1 MIERRAVMSIDMHP
15 DYPAEKLR
23 LQETMTYI
31 ENVILAIEESRSSF
45 KDEIKDAYMSL
56 DPSDSSLS
64 YMSIMLNTKLLDQ
77 LEKNYRN
84 YKNVR
89 RKPYFARIDIQQK
102 GEKQPEKLYIG
113 KASLFNKDMEPVII
127 DWRSPIASVYYDG
140 RLGHVAYKT
149 NEEMIEA
156 ELFLKRQYTISDGQL
171 ENMMDIDLTANDAF
185 LQASLS
191 GYADDRLKDI
201 ASTIQAEQNA
211 IIRSDLDRPLIVQG
225 VAGSGKTTIALH
237 RIAYLI
243 YTYEEKF
250 DPDQFMI
257 IAPNRLFL
265 NYIADVLPE
274 LGVEQVR
281 QTTFIDFVFEII
293 GQKFQLTQSDEKLL
307 ALIETNKDQ
316 AAKEHSQSLIKVS
329 EFKGSLLL
337 KYIIDRY
344 IAVLEQDFVPDQD
357 FYADDLLILTA
368 QEINNVFLYESHY
381 SALYKRMNKVKKVLN
396 STLKGKINA
405 ITSKLD
411 ATYDQKIALLR
422 LDFMMDEEDKR
433 TQITQLL
440 QERDEQLDKI
450 NRSSKNAVTKYMSK
464 FPKMKL
470 MEYYKTIITSPSLM
484 KNYSGGILDIK
495 LLQQVSSYSSEI
507 LERKKIE
514 LEDLAPLL
522 YLQDKLYG
530 LNEKI
535 DVKYVV
541 IDEAQDFSLFQFYAL
556 KTILN
561 TDRFTILGDLSQ
573 GIHSYK
579 AIKNWET
586 IIKNVFTPEKS
597 IYLTL
602 EQSYRTTVEI
612 MEAANKVIKL
622 CPIEG
627 LILAKPVV
635 RHGEHPESVQ
645 LATKELMIPSINKK
659 LEQFVIEGFHSI
671 AIIGKTLKECEIL
684 HKALKHKG
692 ENKITLL
699 DGKEDSFHHGIVL
712 VPSYLAK
719 GLEFDAVIIVQY
731 EETYTE
737 DELDLKLLY
746 VAMTR
751 ALHRVSLFY
760 TEETMGI
767 MKKI

>member
-1 MIERRAVMSIDMHP
+1 MSIAKHP
-15 DYPAEKLR
+15 DYKIEQQR
-23 LQETMTYI
+23 LQETMTYL
-31 ENVILAIEESRSSF
+31 ENVIVAIEESKSAF
-45 KDEIKDAYMSL
+45 NDEIKDAYKSL

-84 YKNVR
+84 YKKVR
-89 RKPYFARIDIQQK
+89 RKPYFARIDIQQW
-102 GEKQPEKLYIG
+102 GEKQPEQLYIG
-113 KASLFNKDMEPVII
+113 KASLFKEDMEPVII

-140 RLGHVAYKT
+140 RLGPVSYKT
-149 NEEMIEA
+149 RDDRIEA
-156 ELFLKRQYTISDGQL
+156 ELFLKRQYTIVDGHL

-281 QTTFIDFVFEII
+281 QTTFIDFAFEII
-293 GQKFQLTQSDEKLL
+293 GQKFQLTSSDHKLL
-307 ALIETNKDQ
+307 TLIETNQ
-316 AAKEHSQSLIKVS
+316 EEAAKNERERLIKCT

-344 IAVLEQDFVPDQD
+344 IAVLEQDFVPDED
-357 FYADDLLILTA
+357 FYVDHLLILTA
-368 QEINNVFLYESHY
+368 DEINRVFLYESHY
-381 SALYKRMNKVKKVLN
+381 PALYKRLGKVKKVLT
-396 STLKGKINA
+396 STMKAKVKA
-405 ITSKLD
+405 VVVKLE
-411 ATYDQKIALLR
+411 ATYEGQINLLR
-422 LDFMMDEEDKR
+422 LDFNREESEKR
-433 TQITQLL
+433 IQITELL
-440 QERDEQLDKI
+440 EKRDERLGQLE
-450 NRSSKNAVTKYMSK
+450 RASKNAVNKYMAK

-470 MEYYKTIITSPSLM
+470 MEYYKTIISSPKLM
-484 KNYSGGILDIK
+484 FNYSGGILDRD
-495 LLQQVSSYSSEI
+495 LLELVSACSNQIFEM
-507 LERKKIE
+507 KKIE

-522 YLQDKLYG
+522 YLQDKLFG
-530 LNEKI
+530 LNEKT

-556 KTILN
+556 KTLLD

-579 AIKNWET
+579 AIKNWDT
-586 IIKNVFTPEKS
+586 VIKNVFTEEKS

-612 MEAANKVIKL
+612 MEMANRVIAL
-622 CPIEG
+622 CPVPG

-635 RHGEHPESVQ
+635 RHGEVPE
-645 LATKELMIPSINKK
+645 LLEMLTKEKVVVSIVQK
-659 LEQFVIEGFHSI
+659 LEAFVKEGYHSI
-671 AIIGKTLKECEIL
+671 AIIGKTLKECEVLAKAIN
-684 HKALKHKG
+684 HKR
-692 ENKITLL
+692 ETKITLL
-699 DGKEDSFHHGIVL
+699 DGKEDSFHHDIVI

-719 GLEFDAVIIVQY
+719 GLEFDAVMIVLY
-731 EETYTE
+731 EESYTE
-737 DELDLKLLY
+737 DELDIKLLY

-751 ALHRVSLFY
+751 ALHKVSLIY
-760 TEETMGI
+760 TKDTKGI
-767 MKKI
+767 IAKLL

>member
-1 MIERRAVMSIDMHP
+1 MSIEKHP
-15 DYPAEKLR
+15 DFPAEEVR
-23 LQETMTYI
+23 LQETMTYL
-31 ENVILAIEESRSSF
+31 ENVITAIEESKSAF
-45 KDEIKDAYMSL
+45 KDEIKEAYMSL

-77 LEKNYRN
+77 LEKNYHN
-84 YKNVR
+84 YKKVR
-89 RKPYFARIDIQQK
+89 KKPYFARIDIQQE
-102 GEKQPEKLYIG
+102 GEKVPEQLYIG

-149 NEEMIEA
+149 TDDLIEA
-156 ELFLKRQYTISDGQL
+156 ELFLKRQYTISEGQL
-171 ENMMDIDLTANDAF
+171 ENMMDIDLTANDDF

-250 DPDQFMI
+250 DPDQFII

-293 GQKFQLTQSDEKLL
+293 GQKFPLTHSDDKLL
-307 ALIETNKDQ
+307 ALIGTNKDLLAQ
-316 AAKEHSQSLIKVS
+316 ETSERLIRMS

-357 FYADDLLILTA
+357 FYVDSLLILTA
-368 QEINNVFLYESHY
+368 QEINTIFLQECYY
-381 SALYKRMNKVKKVLN
+381 FALYKRLNKVKKYLN
-396 STLKGKINA
+396 SAMKAKVKTVISKING
-405 ITSKLD
+405 
-411 ATYDQKIALLR
+411 TYDQKINTLR
-422 LDFMMDEEDKR
+422 LDLLMEEGEKR
-433 TQITQLL
+433 SQITSLL
-440 QERDEQLDKI
+440 NERDEKLGKLEGAA
-450 NRSSKNAVTKYMSK
+450 KNAVTRYMSK

-470 MEYYKTIITSPSLM
+470 MEYYQTIITSPTLM
-484 KNYSGGILDIK
+484 KNYSGGILDQA
-495 LLQQVSSYSSEI
+495 LLEEVSQYSSEVFAK
-507 LERKKIE
+507 KKIE

-522 YLQDKLYG
+522 YLQDKLFG

-556 KTILN
+556 RTILD

-586 IIKNVFTPEKS
+586 VIKNVFTPEKS

-612 MEAANKVIKL
+612 MEVANRVIQL

-635 RHGEHPESVQ
+635 RHGEVPEMTQ
-645 LATKELMIPSINKK
+645 LASKEQMITALQQK
-659 LEQFVIEGFHSI
+659 LHQFISEGYHSI
-671 AIIGKTLKECEIL
+671 AIIGKTLKECELL
-684 HKALKHKG
+684 HKALHHKG
-692 ENKITLL
+692 DKTIALL
-699 DGKEDSFHHGIVL
+699 DGKEESYQQGSVI

-719 GLEFDAVIIVQY
+719 GLEFDAVIIAQY
-731 EETYTE
+731 EERYTE
-737 DELDLKLLY
+737 DALDLKLLY

-751 ALHRVSLFY
+751 ALHRVNVLY
-760 TEETMGI
+760 TENTVGVLNKIQI
-767 MKKI
+767 MP